1 MSKSRWRPILVA
13 TVLWS
18 GLGALIGVV
27 VTRAQELGFQ
37 PNIPPPLSLEDYI
50 EIQQLVAHYP
60 YPLDTNPDHGK
71 SYAANFTEDGIFHDQ
86 HDWYYRGHKDITH
99 AANFDRRPPS
109 PNNVGHFI
117 FSHEIWPT
125 ANGGA
130 IGHEQN
136 FLISEIG
143 PPDKDGWRAASIVSY
158 QYDDIYEKTPTG
170 WKFKV
175 RAHIRPGADPP
186 EHEGDLWHI
195 RSLDRP

>member
-1 MSKSRWRPILVA
+1 MPNSKWRWIFVTTALA
-13 TVLWS
+13 S
-18 GLGALIGVV
+18 GIGALMGIV
-27 VTRAQELGFQ
+27 VTRAQERGFH
-37 PNIPPPLSLEDYI
+37 PNMPPPLSLEDYI

-86 HDWYYRGHKDITH
+86 HDWYYRGRKDITH
-99 AANFDRRPPS
+99 AANFDERPPS

-130 IGHEQN
+130 IGHETN

-143 PPDKDGWRAASIVSY
+143 PPDKNGFRAASIVSY
-158 QYDDIYEKTPTG
+158 QYRRYLRE
-170 WKFKV
+170 
-175 RAHIRPGADPP
+175 DPRRM
-186 EHEGDLWHI
+186 EV
-195 RSLDRP
+195 